1 MQQATQSQKVMMD
14 KIALL
19 MSENLLPDKDGR
31 RGDAFEFDEQIGKLI
46 PAFADQG
53 LQLETVL
60 WQEAPEKAADYALMM
75 PLMVWDYAQGKRRE
89 FLTAM
94 AKIASKTQLLNGYD
108 VLEWNTDKHYL
119 EVLAKKGAPVI
130 STLSVDGVTKAGIA
144 RAFETLKTDHIVI
157 KPRIGAG
164 AWRQVSLKLGDP
176 LPSASELP
184 PGAALIQPFQKAVQD
199 EGEYSFLFF
208 GGKFCH
214 AVLKHPRSGD
224 YRIQSLYGGTEE
236 TFQPNPA
243 QLSVANR
250 ILDVLDF
257 TPLYARVDLLR
268 GRDGKLKLIELE
280 LVEPYLYLP
289 HAKGEG
295 AENSGA
301 KMLAKAV
308 RRKVGTVQQRKRA

>member
-1 MQQATQSQKVMMD
+1 MK

-31 RGDAFEFDEQIGKLI
+31 RGDAFEFDEQMGKLI
-46 PAFADQG
+46 PAFAQYD

-60 WQEAPEKAADYALMM
+60 WQDAPAKAASYDMMM

-89 FLTAM
+89 FLNTM
-94 AKIASKTQLLNGYD
+94 AKAAEKTQLLNSYK
-108 VLEWNTDKHYL
+108 VLEWNTDKNYL
-119 EVLAKKGAPVI
+119 DVLAKKGAPVI
-130 STLSVDGVTKAGIA
+130 STLSVDGITKSGIT
-144 RAFETLKTDHIVI
+144 RAFQTLKTDHIVI

-164 AWRQVSLKLGDP
+164 AWRQVSLKADDP
-176 LPSASELP
+176 IPSASKLP

-199 EGEYSFLFF
+199 EGEYSLLFF
-208 GGKFCH
+208 GGKFSH

-236 TFQPNPA
+236 SFTPSQA
-243 QLSVANR
+243 HLSVANR
-250 ILDVLDF
+250 ILDVLET

-289 HAKGEG
+289 HSQGEG
-295 AENSGA
+295 ANNKGA
-301 KMLAKAV
+301 QMLAKAV
-308 RRKVGTVQQRKRA
+308 QRRLATGQIKKRA